1 MNIFRKICLFSL
13 FAWVFPGAYTS
24 IGYAQALC
32 DLAVVKTGENV
43 YNATFK
49 AVELA
54 GGIGKWVKPGQ
65 KVGLL
70 INSGFEEKG
79 AYVNPDIP
87 LAVIR
92 MCFDA
97 GASEVV
103 CLQHVL
109 PEYWQ
114 RSALYAGHAGMLER
128 VRTIEKNH
136 FPAKFDSL
144 SFVIIDSVPGSRHLK
159 KTEVVKEVFNIDVFI
174 NIPIQ
179 KHHATTILTGT
190 MKNMMGLCTRATNV
204 KMHLDGPSRN
214 DPEFLAQ
221 CITDISKIIKPDLY
235 VADLTEVIITNGPGG
250 PGEMASPGIVLAG
263 TDPILMDAYAAIVL
277 GWVPE
282 DIPSIVL
289 GHKDG
294 MGNPDTKKANIIIH
308 NAQN

>member
-1 MNIFRKICLFSL
+1 MNILEKFLSISLLLWFSL
-13 FAWVFPGAYTS
+13 YASTSHTFAQPS
-24 IGYAQALC
+24 C
-32 DLAVVKTGENV
+32 DLAVVKSAGNA
-43 YNATFK
+43 YNTTFR

-54 GGIGKWVKPGQ
+54 GGIAKWVKPGQ

-87 LAVIR
+87 LAIIK

-103 CLQHVL
+103 CLQHVI

-114 RSALYAGHAGMLER
+114 RSALYSQHSTMLEK
-128 VRTIEKNH
+128 VKTVEKNH

-144 SFVIIDSVPGSRHLK
+144 SFVIIDSVPGSRFLK
-159 KTEVVKEVFNIDVFI
+159 KTEVVKEVFVIDVFI

-214 DPEFLAQ
+214 NPEFLAQ
-221 CITDISKIIKPDLY
+221 CLTDISKIRKPDLY

-250 PGEMASPGIVLAG
+250 PGEMASPGLVLAG
-263 TDPILMDAYAAIVL
+263 TDPILMDAYSAEVL
-277 GWVPE
+277 GWLPGE
-282 DIPSIVL
+282 IPSIVI
-289 GHKDG
+289 GNNEG
-294 MGNPDTKKANIIIH
+294 MGNPDTKKATIIWYDE
-308 NAQN
+308 QR